1 MEHNA
6 HNIIQLQKSNCKN
19 CHKCIRSCPVKSI
32 RFTGGQAHI
41 IQDACIWC
49 GQCLTACPQDAKEIA
64 DGIKEVRLIL
74 CGNHP
79 IIASVAPSFAA
90 YFEGIGFPRMREAL
104 RQLGFTDAEETAI
117 GATFVKK
124 EYEKQ
129 LADAK
134 QDLIITSCCPSV
146 NLLIQKY
153 YPTLLPCLS
162 PVVSPMIAH
171 GIDIKRREPD
181 AAVIFIG
188 PCPAKKEEA
197 QGTSISAVLTFEELA
212 RMFAEKNIR
221 LKQHGDISHRRNPNS
236 RARLFPTAG
245 GILKTMDIPS
255 DTEYTYMA
263 VDGIHNCTSA
273 LDDIRKG
280 NITHCFIEMS
290 ACTGSCI
297 GGPVMEKYRHSPV
310 RHFQSVVNFAGPRDF
325 KTEPMEEKL
334 LAKTYSPLPYSRKT
348 PSRKEIEDVL
358 LKTGKQ
364 KPEDELNCGSCGYD
378 TCREKAAA
386 VCQGKAELN
395 MCLPFLMANA
405 EQLTSNILENVPNGI
420 LVLNEDYEV
429 QEINP
434 AAMEMLQVENKQ
446 DVLGS
451 HVIYIMDPD
460 AFQDVLEG
468 RREVRN
474 YRDYYPEIDKYLEMS
489 IIHNPTAHTL
499 LAILLDVTEAEHN
512 MLEKEKL
519 SRHTAELTDRVVMK
533 QARIVQEIASLLG
546 ETTAETKVA
555 LTKLKES
562 IAFERESK

>member
-1 MEHNA
+1 MD
-6 HNIIQLQKSNCKN
+6 NIIQLLKSNCKN

-41 IQDACIWC
+41 IQDACILC
-49 GQCLTACPQDAKEIA
+49 GQCLTACPQNAQKIA
-64 DGIKEVRLIL
+64 DGIEDVTRIL
-74 CGNHP
+74 CRNHP
-79 IIASVAPSFAA
+79 ITASIAPSYAA
-90 YFEGIGFPRMREAL
+90 YFEGIGFPSMKEAL

-129 LADAK
+129 LARQE

-153 YPTLLPCLS
+153 YPSLLPYLS

-188 PCPAKKEEA
+188 PCPAKKREA
-197 QGTSISAVLTFEELA
+197 PDSAIDAVLTFEELEG
-212 RMFAEKNIR
+212 MFAAKGIR
-221 LKQHGDISHRRNPNS
+221 LKPHEDISHSRNPRS

-245 GILKTMDIPS
+245 GILKTMDIP
-255 DTEYTYMA
+255 DVEYTCMV
-263 VDGIHNCTSA
+263 VDGIDNCIAA
-273 LDDIRKG
+273 LDDIRRG
-280 NITHCFIEMS
+280 NITRCFIEMS

-297 GGPVMEKYRHSPV
+297 GGPVMEKYSHSPV
-310 RHFQSVVNFAGPRDF
+310 RRYQSVVRFAGREDYRIA
-325 KTEPMEEKL
+325 PMETELLEKV
-334 LAKTYSPLPYSRKT
+334 YVPLSCSQKT
-348 PSRKEIEDVL
+348 PSRKEIENVL
-358 LKTGKQ
+358 VKMGKHR
-364 KPEDELNCGSCGYD
+364 PEDELNCGSCGYD
-378 TCREKAAA
+378 SCREKAAA

-395 MCLPFLMANA
+395 MCLPFLMDNA
-405 EQLTSNILENVPNGI
+405 EQLTSNIMENAPNGI

-434 AAMEMLQVENKQ
+434 AAMEMLQVEDKQ
-446 DVLGS
+446 EVLGS

-474 YRDYYPEIDKYLEMS
+474 YKDYYPDIDKYLEMT
-489 IIHNPTAHTL
+489 IIHNPTTHML
-499 LAILLDVTEAEHN
+499 LAILLDVTEAEN
-512 MLEKEKL
+512 DMIEREKL
-519 SRHTAELTDRVVMK
+519 SRRTAELTDRVVMK

-562 IAFERESK
+562 IAFERDNK

>member
-1 MEHNA
+1 MD
-6 HNIIQLQKSNCKN
+6 NIIQLLKSNCKN

-41 IQDACIWC
+41 IQDACILC
-49 GQCLTACPQDAKEIA
+49 GQCLTACPQNAQEIA
-64 DGIKEVRLIL
+64 DGIEAVNRIL
-74 CGNHP
+74 CRNHP
-79 IIASVAPSFAA
+79 ITASIAPSYAA
-90 YFEGIGFPRMREAL
+90 YFEGIGFPGMKEAL
-104 RQLGFTDAEETAI
+104 RRLGFTDAEETAI

-124 EYEKQ
+124 EYEKH
-129 LADAK
+129 LARRE
-134 QDLIITSCCPSV
+134 QELIITSCCPSV

-153 YPTLLPCLS
+153 YPTLLPYLS
-162 PVVSPMIAH
+162 PVVSPMVAH

-188 PCPAKKEEA
+188 PCPAKKGETW
-197 QGTSISAVLTFEELA
+197 GTAIDAVLTFEELA
-212 RMFAEKNIR
+212 QMFAAKNIHLR
-221 LKQHGDISHRRNPNS
+221 QHKDISHSRKPKS

-245 GILKTMDIPS
+245 GILKTMDIP
-255 DTEYTYMA
+255 DVEYTCMA
-263 VDGIHNCTSA
+263 VDGIYNCIAA

-280 NITHCFIEMS
+280 NITRCFIEMS

-297 GGPVMEKYRHSPV
+297 GGPVMEKYRNSPV
-310 RHFQSVVNFAGPRDF
+310 RHYQSVVNFAGREDF
-325 KTEPMEEKL
+325 PVEPMEEKL
-334 LAKTYSPLPYSRKT
+334 LEKVYSPLPYSQKT
-348 PSRKEIEDVL
+348 PSRKEIEEIL
-358 LKTGKQ
+358 SKMGKH

-395 MCLPFLMANA
+395 MCLPFLMSNA
-405 EQLTSNILENVPNGI
+405 EQFTSNILENVPNGI
-420 LVLNEDYEV
+420 LLINEDYEV

-434 AAMEMLQVENKQ
+434 AAMEMLHVENKQ
-446 DVLGS
+446 EVLGS

-474 YRDYYPEIDKYLEMS
+474 FRDYYPDIDKYLEMT
-489 IIHNPTAHTL
+489 IIHNPSTHML
-499 LAILLDVTEAEHN
+499 LAILLDITEAEN
-512 MLEKEKL
+512 DMIEKEKL
-519 SRHTAELTDRVVMK
+519 SRRTAELTDQVVMK

-555 LTKLKES
+555 LTRLKES
-562 IAFERESK
+562 IAFERENK